1 MPPRQ
6 QLAARKEAERRRRV
20 SLENAFISLAN
31 RAVSSSSEQSA
42 FDRFDRHR
50 PPTYD
55 GVADPVA
62 LENWLR
68 EMEKLFTA
76 TNCSAAEMV
85 PIGTYYLK
93 KEADNWWSTVKDVC
107 MATTG
112 FGWTQFSAKLKERF
126 YPDEL
131 RWQKQEEFLSLTQGN
146 MDIQKYTDRF
156 TELSKF
162 AAAYEMALS
171 VHASVR
177 EEEAV
182 KAASVRKPFPSVAP
196 GPAKKPRF
204 EPSFRGGYQGS
215 GSRQGSDPSKCR
227 RCEKPLHPGKDCEG
241 AAIVCFYCREAG
253 HKSYE
258 CPKNPRATAKPPVPP
273 SHSAPPRIGFT
284 V

>member
-6 QLAARKEAERRRRV
+6 QLAARKEAARRRRV

-31 RAVSSSSEQSA
+31 RAVSSGSGQSA

-76 TNCSAAEMV
+76 TNCSITEMV

-93 KEADNWWSTVKDVC
+93 KEVDNWWGTVKDVC
-107 MATTG
+107 MATAG

-131 RWQKQEEFLSLTQGN
+131 RWQKQEEFLSLTQGS

-162 AAAYEMALS
+162 AGT
-171 VHASVR
+171 VIPT
-177 EEEAV
+177 EAERV
-182 KAASVRKPFPSVAP
+182 KRYI
-196 GPAKKPRF
+196 KKM
-204 EPSFRGGYQGS
+204 
-215 GSRQGSDPSKCR
+215 
-227 RCEKPLHPGKDCEG
+227 
-241 AAIVCFYCREAG
+241 
-253 HKSYE
+253 
-258 CPKNPRATAKPPVPP
+258 NPRVRTLVLC
-273 SHSAPPRIGFT
+273 SGLLLSSCL
-284 V
+284 